1 MAIVKNDK
9 TGTWEV
15 RTYYKDFT
23 GATKQKTKRGF
34 ATKREAV
41 DWERAFKLQKDQD
54 IDMYFKDFV
63 EIYISD
69 KKPRVKHNTWLTKQ
83 HIIDTKILPY
93 FEKKKLSEIRASDIL
108 SWQNEIMKQTKENG
122 TGYSQ
127 TYLKTIHNQLSA
139 ILNHAVNMYGLKVNV
154 ARKAGNMGKEQSKE
168 MLFWTQKEYLEFVE
182 SVADK
187 EESFIAFEILYWC
200 GIRLGEL
207 LALTPADFDFET
219 NTLRINKSFQRLER
233 KDVITDP
240 KTPKSNRR
248 IIMPEFLSIEVKEY
262 INRLY
267 GISKKERIFQIS
279 KSFLHHEMDRGVAL
293 SGVKRIRIHD
303 LRHSHVSLLI
313 NMGYSALAIGDRV
326 GHEAVDI
333 TYRYAHL
340 FPTVQT
346 DMAKQ
351 LNLER
356 ETILNQSKLTG
367 CGKEGKSNVREK
379 YGCEEQVEIK
389 DNSVSDVSGG
399 RDRAQ

>member
-1 MAIVKNDK
+1 MAIIKNDK

-34 ATKREAV
+34 ATKREAT
-41 DWERAFKLQKDQD
+41 DWERAFKLQKDQNM
-54 IDMYFKDFV
+54 DMYFKDFV

-69 KKPRVKHNTWLTKQ
+69 KRPRVKHNTWLTKQ

-93 FEKKKLSEIRASDIL
+93 FEKKKLSEIRTSDIL

-122 TGYSQ
+122 TAYSQ

-154 ARKAGNMGKEQSKE
+154 ARRAGNMGKEQSKE
-168 MLFWTQKEYLEFVE
+168 MLFWTQEEYLEFAE
-182 SVADK
+182 SIADK
-187 EESFIAFEILYWC
+187 EESFVAFEILYWC

-248 IIMPEFLSIEVKEY
+248 IIMPEFLSLEVKEF

-356 ETILNQSKLTG
+356 ETILNQSKSTAL
-367 CGKEGKSNVREK
+367 GKDGKSNVREK
-379 YGCEEQVEIK
+379 CGCEEQMEVQ
-389 DNSVSDVSGG
+389 DDSFPNVS
-399 RDRAQ
+399 

>member
-1 MAIVKNDK
+1 MAIIKNDK

-54 IDMYFKDFV
+54 LDMYFKDFV

-93 FEKKKLSEIRASDIL
+93 FEKKKLSEIRTSDIL

-122 TGYSQ
+122 TAYSQ

-154 ARKAGNMGKEQSKE
+154 ARRAGNMGKEQSKE
-168 MLFWTQKEYLEFVE
+168 MLFWTQEEYLEFVE
-182 SVADK
+182 TVADK

-248 IIMPEFLSIEVKEY
+248 IIMPEFLSIEVSEY

-356 ETILNQSKLTG
+356 ETILNQSKGVTS
-367 CGKEGKSNVREK
+367 GKDGKSNVREK
-379 YGCEEQVEIK
+379 YGCEEQMEIQ
-389 DNSVSDVSGG
+389 DDSFSDVS
-399 RDRAQ
+399 